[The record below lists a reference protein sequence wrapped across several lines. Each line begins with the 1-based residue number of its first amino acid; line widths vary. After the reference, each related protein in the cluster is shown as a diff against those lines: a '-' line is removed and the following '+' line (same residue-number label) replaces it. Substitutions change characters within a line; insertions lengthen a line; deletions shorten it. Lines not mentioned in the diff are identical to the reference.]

1 MTSVVIGQYNYFGFG
16 VTIYSIIFFHFLFSQ
31 GSEIDTVV
39 YVVGS
44 PIYQT
49 CQHVYTAVT
58 RGVRQVIVINNPRN
72 LEAAVKMK
80 PFARKTKLQQ
90 FLRSDLEKP
99 VSDEADGDLEEDV
112 VFPSTVTG
120 TSECLA
126 SNDDDDVF
134 CSRNLDLDHPPL
146 GFQTASQFLASS
158 ASGGDSLS
166 SGQGLDRADSSCN
179 AEDSEIWENVFKEDD
194 DEEILAWALEVE
206 PDVQTVPSDAQLLP
220 RAECPLDSNPHDSV
234 FDNTC
239 GAGDFHISRNNL
251 KTKQE
256 KRDVAECLASETS
269 DAVGEGV
276 SDHGFVSSGDFTA
289 ERNSLRVKSER
300 PDCLVDDSSDQF
312 FGSLHD
318 LTRSAAISSF
328 PLIDQGLQWTN
339 IASVTKGNSPK
350 TCSTIPSECSTFPT
364 PPQTPTSRKRS
375 SSSSTTRLSNSAP
388 RKSLPQRSTPFRKS
402 GGTPAKGRRRSFTA
416 KYDTHCIVCRG
427 PIFAGLHQITHL
439 ESGLAKSWVH
449 QECTLSK

>member
-1 MTSVVIGQYNYFGFG
+1 M
-16 VTIYSIIFFHFLFSQ
+16 
-31 GSEIDTVV
+31 

-58 RGVRQVIVINNPRN
+58 RGVRQVIVINDPRN
-72 LEAAVKMK
+72 LEAAVKTK

-90 FLRSDLEKP
+90 FLRLDLEKP
-99 VSDEADGDLEEDV
+99 VSDGADGDEEEDT
-112 VFPSTVTG
+112 VFPSTADEQSG
-120 TSECLA
+120 CLA

-146 GFQTASQFLASS
+146 GFQTSSQFLANS

-166 SGQGLDRADSSCN
+166 SSQGTDGADSSYN
-179 AEDSEIWENVFKEDD
+179 AKGSEIWENVFKEDD

-206 PDVQTVPSDAQLLP
+206 PDIQTAPSDAQLLP
-220 RAECPLDSNPHDSV
+220 RADCAVNSNPHDSV
-234 FDNTC
+234 FENTC
-239 GAGDFHISRNNL
+239 AAEDFHISRSNL
-251 KTKQE
+251 KIKQE
-256 KRDVAECLASETS
+256 KRDVAECLASETP

-276 SDHGFVSSGDFTA
+276 SDNGFVSSGDFTP
-289 ERNSLRVKSER
+289 ERRPSRVKSER
-300 PDCLVDDSSDQF
+300 PDCLVDDSSDQL

-318 LTRSAAISSF
+318 LTRSATILSSSSVE
-328 PLIDQGLQWTN
+328 QGLQWTN

-350 TCSTIPSECSTFPT
+350 TCPRTPSKCSTFPT

-388 RKSLPQRSTPFRKS
+388 AKSVPQRSTPLRKS
-402 GGTPAKGRRRSFTA
+402 GGTPPKGRRRSFTA
-416 KYDTHCIVCRG
+416 KYDTRCIVCRG
-427 PIFAGLHQITHL
+427 PIVAGLHQITHL
-439 ESGLAKSWVH
+439 ESGSAKSWVH
-449 QECTLSK
+449 QECIVSK